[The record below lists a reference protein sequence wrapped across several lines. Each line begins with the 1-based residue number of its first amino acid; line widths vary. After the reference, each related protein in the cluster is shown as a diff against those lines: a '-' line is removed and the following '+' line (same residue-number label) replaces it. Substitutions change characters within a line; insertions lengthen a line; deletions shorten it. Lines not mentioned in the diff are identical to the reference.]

1 MEKAGREIC
10 GGCLRPASVCYCA
23 CLPNPPL
30 SLSADF
36 AGVVKGLV
44 VYVHP
49 LEVKRKMGSLPLLT
63 RAVTP
68 VHVFCRRKPGTVKL
82 QRSARPPH
90 LLRDRETPPQ
100 EKSARG
106 RQSSS
111 RPSSPASSP
120 SSSASSLSNNCHLS
134 SASSSSSSC
143 QFSSVDSQA
152 SSASW
157 VYDEDVSVLEG
168 GCCTK
173 PFLPQS
179 LPSPVPH
186 LSSPLHVHLPPSS
199 SAALLQAVSS
209 LACSSPLPPS
219 PPSEGE
225 SNNLLLLFP
234 TPWSFELGAGALPL
248 KLPVTILCLDG
259 TWKEA
264 KEMLRAAPWLND
276 IPAVRLPAPPTPEND
291 ERRGREGRQGEGRKG
306 DTHAQ
311 TSDADEPTR
320 REEGRQEI
328 GEEGEGQIDSRT
340 EPCKHQEERGEPTDI
355 WGAYGFVRTPSRKVA
370 DEGGVCTA
378 EAVARSLALIA
389 RWSRTHSSER
399 AKNFDKVLLNLLAF
413 VAGRQIQC
421 KEAKDAGDKAR
432 KEERRE

>member
-30 SLSADF
+30 SFSADF
-36 AGVVKGLV
+36 SEVVKGLV

-63 RAVTP
+63 RSVTP
-68 VHVFCRRKPGTVKL
+68 VHVFCRRKPGSIKL

-90 LLRDRETPPQ
+90 FLRDREAPPQ
-100 EKSARG
+100 KKSVRG
-106 RQSSS
+106 QELPS
-111 RPSSPASSP
+111 RPSSLASS
-120 SSSASSLSNNCHLS
+120 SSSSSSSVSSCHLS
-134 SASSSSSSC
+134 SASSSSSCPFPSL
-143 QFSSVDSQA
+143 DSQA

-173 PFLPQS
+173 PFLPRPLS
-179 LPSPVPH
+179 SPVPH
-186 LSSPLHVHLPPSS
+186 SS
-199 SAALLQAVSS
+199 SS
-209 LACSSPLPPS
+209 LPLPAS

-248 KLPVTILCLDG
+248 KLPVTLLCLDG

-264 KEMLRAAPWLND
+264 KEMLRAAPWLED
-276 IPAVRLPAPPTPEND
+276 IPAVRLPAPPPEND
-291 ERRGREGRQGEGRKG
+291 ERRGKEDRSGNEERKERKEGEGR
-306 DTHAQ
+306 D
-311 TSDADEPTR
+311 
-320 REEGRQEI
+320 
-328 GEEGEGQIDSRT
+328 GQINSRT
-340 EPCKHQEERGEPTDI
+340 EPSKHQEERGEATDI

-389 RWSRTHSSER
+389 RWSRAHSSER

-413 VAGRQIQC
+413 VARRQIQC
-421 KEAKDAGDKAR
+421 KEAKDAGDKAQ